1 MRIYKTI
8 VNHNNFLRVYVI
20 MKKLLFVKNVLILTL
35 TAILLRGM
43 GIVFRIYISNKIGAE
58 GMGLHQLIFSVYTLA
73 SALAS
78 SGISI
83 VATRLI
89 SEKGHGKNS
98 ARKIMHR
105 AFVLGG
111 FFGFL
116 ACALLFFGADTIAN
130 CWLCDARAALSLK
143 ILSLGL
149 PFMSLSSC
157 LKGYFLAR
165 RKAGVTSGSQ
175 IFEQLLRTGI
185 VALLFCAIDTSDL
198 TFACAA
204 VVCGNAVSEAG
215 ALAYI
220 YIGYRRDIR
229 KLPVRDRAP
238 SRILRSLIGI
248 LLPVA
253 FSSYLNTGLHTI
265 ENVTVPD
272 ALARCTLSRELA
284 LSQFGM
290 LKGMALPLLFFPA
303 SFFGA
308 LSTLL
313 IPEISDSRERG
324 SMSSL
329 RNAVSYTMLLTSVS
343 SILIGGIFAVCGDTI
358 ARLVYNSPDVGIYL
372 KVLGS
377 IVPFM
382 YAESITTGI
391 LNGLDCQQAILR
403 YNIYNSVIRIVLI
416 TLVVPHFGMTAF
428 LAIMIVSNI
437 FTSCLSLKQLFAS
450 TGIRPNISNWV
461 IKPFCALICG
471 ILLTRIIEHTFA
483 SPSGDAPLLAF
494 ELAVIC
500 TVYVAV
506 IFITKAISKNDI
518 LRLFGRKKSL

>member
-1 MRIYKTI
+1 
-8 VNHNNFLRVYVI
+8 

-43 GIVFRIYISNKIGAE
+43 GIVLRIYISNKIGAE

-83 VATRLI
+83 ATTRLI
-89 SEKGHGKNS
+89 SEKGHGKGS
-98 ARKIMHR
+98 VRKIMHR
-105 AFVLGG
+105 ALFLGG
-111 FFGFL
+111 FFGFS
-116 ACALLFFGADTIAN
+116 ACLLLFFGADTIARL
-130 CWLCDARAALSLK
+130 WLCDMRVSLSLK
-143 ILSLGL
+143 ILSFGL

-175 IFEQLLRTGI
+175 IFEQLLRIGI
-185 VALLFCAIDTSDL
+185 VVLLFAVIDTSNL
-198 TFACAA
+198 AAACAA

-220 YIGYRRDIR
+220 YIGYRRDLNGLSPR
-229 KLPVRDRAP
+229 GTPP
-238 SRILRSLIGI
+238 SRIMHSLIGI

-303 SFFGA
+303 SFLGA

-324 SMSSL
+324 NISSL
-329 RNAVSYTMLLTSVS
+329 RSAISYTMLFTSVS
-343 SILIGGIFAVCGDTI
+343 SILIGGIFTVCGDTI
-358 ARLVYNSPDVGIYL
+358 AGIVYNSSDVGIYL
-372 KVLGS
+372 RLLGP

-403 YNIYNSVIRIVLI
+403 YNIYNSVIRIILI
-416 TLVVPHFGMTAF
+416 TLVVPRFGMASF
-428 LAIMIVSNI
+428 LAIMTASNI
-437 FTSCLSLKQLFAS
+437 FTSCLSLRQLFAA
-450 TGIRPNISNWV
+450 TGIRPSFSKWV
-461 IKPFCALICG
+461 IKPSLALISG
-471 ILLTRIIEHTFA
+471 ILLARIAEYLLPA
-483 SPSGDAPLLAF
+483 PSGGVPLLTL
-494 ELAVIC
+494 ELTVIC
-500 TVYVAV
+500 VTYTAV
-506 IFITKAISKNDI
+506 IFATRAVEKNDI